1 MPRPLPLS
9 ILAAPLVAS
18 AAGAALLRWL
28 PGLDH
33 SLFAHGAARL
43 ASLLQP
49 GSVWLV
55 PEGWQIGPADA
66 ARPVVVTVACSAT
79 DYFLLIA
86 ALLAWRLAPRPGD
99 GFSFPRTAGVAA
111 LALSLALPL
120 TLMINALRIVAVVAA
135 HAWLIPDLPA
145 AYADFAHQ
153 LVGVAVFLPA
163 LLAIDLVLTVHA
175 HHLRLRPSLAHA

>member
-1 MPRPLPLS
+1 MPRPVPLS
-9 ILAAPLVAS
+9 TLSAPFIAASV
-18 AAGAALLRWL
+18 GAALLRCV

-33 SLFAHGAARL
+33 SLFAQGAARL

-49 GSVWLV
+49 GSVRLV
-55 PEGWQIGPADA
+55 LEGWQIGPADA

-86 ALLAWRLAPRPGD
+86 ALLAWRLAARRTD

-111 LALSLALPL
+111 LALGLALPL
-120 TLMINALRIVAVVAA
+120 TLMINALRIVAVIAA

-145 AYADFAHQ
+145 AYAGFAHQ

-163 LLAIDLVLTVHA
+163 LLAIDLVLTAHA